1 MMKIDVFNRKKQKKQ
16 GALGVIY
23 LHNTFKNKLEAL
35 VPSVCTV

>member
-23 LHNTFKNKLEAL
+23 LHNTFENEAL